1 MARDMPA
8 YRTADRLYE
17 AADLIRDAARILDEV
32 VVCSPQPTADRIE
45 AVPGTSSVDAGLALA
60 IRNLADAIQAEYEAA
75 EAERER
81 AETEGDLVASKAAFD
96 RVLDAQVERLE
107 RMITDFPEPFSP
119 EWFAAACGM
128 PVRDQKGAA

>member
-17 AADLIRDAARILDEV
+17 AADLIRDASRILDEV
-32 VVCSPQPTADRIE
+32 VVCSPQTTADRIE
-45 AVPGTSSVDAGLALA
+45 AVPGTSSIDAGLALA
-60 IRNLADAIQAEYEAA
+60 IRNLADAIQAEYEAECA
-75 EAERER
+75 KADE
-81 AETEGDLVASKAAFD
+81 DDMVASKAAFD

-107 RMITDFPEPFSP
+107 AMITNLPEPFSP

-128 PVRDQKGAA
+128 PVRQPKDAA